1 MSYLDFE
8 LEIAA
13 GSGREYPV
21 TVVRSV
27 GDEVHETILFPFDE
41 LALENQLLTL
51 QNALLRSGGRRR
63 QIMLSEEQAVQNFGR
78 SLFDALFIREVRSQY
93 AISQREAFSQGKG
106 LRLKLCIQSSELAA
120 LPWEFLYYPDRA
132 TYVSLSSNT
141 PIVRYLELPQPPQP
155 FAITLPLRILG
166 MIASPKNVAGLY
178 VNNEKLRIEKAT
190 EDLRANG
197 LCDLTWLEG
206 RTWHDLQRAMCG
218 GPWHIFHFIG
228 HGGFDSYA
236 EEGLIALEDEAEK
249 AHFLSATKL
258 GWLLADHRSL
268 CLVILNSC
276 EGGRGSARDI
286 FSSTAAI
293 LARQGIPDG
302 QSSLAACVCE
312 PLAVATSL
320 IDP

>member
-27 GDEVHETILFPFDE
+27 GGEVHETMLFPFDE

-78 SLFDALFIREVRSQY
+78 ALFDALFIREVRSLY

-120 LPWEFLYYPDRA
+120 LPWEFLYDPDRA
-132 TYVSLSSNT
+132 TYVCLSSST

-155 FAITLPLRILG
+155 LAVTLPLRILG
-166 MIASPKNVAGLY
+166 MLASPKNLANLDVD
-178 VNNEKLRIEKAT
+178 NEKLRIEKAT
-190 EDLRANG
+190 EDLRAKG
-197 LCDLTWLEG
+197 LCELTWLEG
-206 RTWHDLQRAMCG
+206 RTWHDLQRAMRK

-228 HGGFDSYA
+228 HGGFDSHA
-236 EEGLIALEDEAEK
+236 EEGLIALEDNVRE

-258 GWLLADHRSL
+258 GRLLTDHRSL
-268 CLVILNSC
+268 RLVILNSC
-276 EGGRGSARDI
+276 EGGRGNARDI
-286 FSSTAAI
+286 FSSTAAM
-293 LARQGIPDG
+293 LVR
-302 QSSLAACVCE
+302 
-312 PLAVATSL
+312 
-320 IDP
+320 